1 MKNPEDNLIV
11 VMTGKEVT
19 KLYKTLLE
27 IVEDLQKD
35 HEIMLEKISQ
45 KTSPEFAHDVN
56 YFTKAKYEQLRK
68 RILDIGNESDRN
80 IAHFLSFFD
89 STINVQRVNEAA
101 VNKTTFKKTFI
112 SQPIIV

>member
-11 VMTGKEVT
+11 VMTGNEIT

-35 HEIMLEKISQ
+35 HEIMLDKVAQ
-45 KTSPEFAHDVN
+45 KTDSEFASNVN

-68 RILDIGNESDRN
+68 RILDTGNECDRN
-80 IAHFLSFFD
+80 ITNFLSFFD
-89 STINVQRVNEAA
+89 STINVQKVNEAA
-101 VNKTTFKKTFI
+101 QQKMSVKKTFV

>member
-11 VMTGKEVT
+11 VMTGKEIT

-35 HEIMLEKISQ
+35 HEIMLEKVAN
-45 KTSPEFAHDVN
+45 KNDLEFANNVN

-68 RILDIGNESDRN
+68 RILDTGNECDRN
-80 IAHFLSFFD
+80 IANFLSFFD
-89 STINVQRVNEAA
+89 STINVQKVNEA
-101 VNKTTFKKTFI
+101 VQQKVSVKKTFV